1 MNQKDR
7 IEWID
12 AVKGIT
18 IILVVLGHSI
28 SGSGVM
34 ESKIENAALIWKI
47 IYRIITS
54 FHMPIFFFV
63 SGYLY
68 DRHND
73 ECEFSIEK
81 YKSLI
86 HNKFCDCIIPYVIFE
101 LLYVAFG
108 IVTNDQ
114 RYTVDAFLRSIY
126 SPISHFWF
134 LYVLFF
140 IYLII
145 PMVLYAI
152 KKESLAI
159 LSFGIFTVYIC
170 DILKYNG
177 AFPLDRIL
185 YYSLFFLIGKYSSKA
200 KISLALTTPIKGGII
215 FVYLTLLVLEY
226 KLSIGKIVLVKLL
239 AACVAIYGVIGIFNA
254 RRKFTFLEVIGKNT
268 MPVYLIHSLFV
279 SSFRSILG
287 KLGMHN
293 YSVIIIITCA
303 AGVVCPFMIGLYSR
317 KNIIIN
323 RLFYPRKY
331 LKE

>member
-12 AVKGIT
+12 VVKGIT

-73 ECEFSIEK
+73 EFSIEK

-86 HNKFCDCIIPYVIFE
+86 HNKFCDYIIPYVIFE

-126 SPISHFWF
+126 SPMSHFWF

-140 IYLII
+140 IHLII
-145 PMVLYAI
+145 PIVLYAI
-152 KKESLAI
+152 KNERLAI
-159 LSFGIFTVYIC
+159 LSFGILTAYIC

-177 AFPLDRIL
+177 AFPLERIL
-185 YYSLFFLIGKYSSKA
+185 YYSLFFLIGKYTSKA
-200 KISLALTTPIKGGII
+200 KISLVLTTPIKGGTVL
-215 FVYLTLLVLEY
+215 VYLTLLALEY
-226 KLSIGKIVLVKLL
+226 KLSIEKIVLVKLL
-239 AACVAIYGVIGIFNA
+239 VACVAIYGVIGIFNI
-254 RRKFTFLEVIGKNT
+254 RRKFTFLEAIGKNT
-268 MPVYLIHSLFV
+268 MPIYLIHSLFV
-279 SSFRSILG
+279 SFFRSILG
-287 KLGMHN
+287 KFGIHN
-293 YSVIIIITCA
+293 CSVIIIITCA
-303 AGVVCPFMIGLYSR
+303 AGVICPLMIGLYSR
-317 KNIIIN
+317 KKIIIN